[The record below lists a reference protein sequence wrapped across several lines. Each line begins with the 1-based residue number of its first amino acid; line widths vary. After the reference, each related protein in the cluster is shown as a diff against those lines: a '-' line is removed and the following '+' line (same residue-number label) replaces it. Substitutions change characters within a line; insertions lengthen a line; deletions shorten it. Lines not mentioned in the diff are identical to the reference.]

1 MCLGEDSFEWSLR
14 GDLLATWT
22 WMSKS
27 DPIWDFPGTIPVSKI
42 SVSFSLSSTSGIPV
56 MCKLFLWMLSHSSH
70 RFFHICF
77 ILFSFFVFWLGNFNC
92 LLHYSFFCCYWC
104 WEGNRQEGQGSPNRG
119 NRLQVSDIFISLKW
133 QQETNGRYFFFF
145 LLYTNVKGGFS

>member
-1 MCLGEDSFEWSLR
+1 MCLGEDNFEWSLR

-27 DPIWDFPGTIPVSKI
+27 DPVWDFPGTIPVSKI

-56 MCKLFLWMLSHSSH
+56 MCRLFLWMLSHSSH

-77 ILFSFFVFWLGNFNC
+77 ILFPSLSSGWVISIVFYITASSAVTDAERVTDRKARGL
-92 LLHYSFFCCYWC
+92 
-104 WEGNRQEGQGSPNRG
+104 QTG
-119 NRLQVSDIFISLKW
+119 NRLQVSDIFISLKC
-133 QQETNGRYFFFF
+133 QEETNGWYFFSFF
-145 LLYTNVKGGFS
+145 IQI